1 MEKNGRIKKIG
12 CLGAYSFVL
21 FLFAFDCLYF
31 WVSQKR
37 QVVHYNKLTECFYGK
52 HVTYLSGVYLWAYIF
67 FILMPVVF
75 FIFWK
80 KKIRTVVLFA
90 LLFVLHVAVG
100 TSFVIWLESMDNDGT
115 YDGFGDFYRYEQ
127 QEPGG
132 NWVLC
137 IQEVYVSGSN
147 PEESKQHNIIYVQTG
162 YNTLKQVREYK
173 FGPADYEVSWKNDRV
188 QIFQELWNGKGRGQ
202 TLTEMR
208 DITTYSVIQ
217 RFHDAPGVVNPFS
230 LSGSQCILA
239 KPQKKS
245 IL

>member
-1 MEKNGRIKKIG
+1 MHIVLFCFYLLLTVFIFGSVRNGRLFIIINLQSVFMANMLPT
-12 CLGAYSFVL
+12 CL
-21 FLFAFDCLYF
+21 
-31 WVSQKR
+31 
-37 QVVHYNKLTECFYGK
+37 
-52 HVTYLSGVYLWAYIF
+52 AYIYGR
-67 FILMPVVF
+67 I
-75 FIFWK
+75 WQ

-162 YNTLKQVREYK
+162 YNTLKQVRKYK

-188 QIFQELWNGKGRGQ
+188 QIFQELWNEDKPNHSPYI
-202 TLTEMR
+202 
-208 DITTYSVIQ
+208 DIYYDEWK
-217 RFHDAPGVVNPFS
+217 R
-230 LSGSQCILA
+230 SGADID
-239 KPQKKS
+239 
-245 IL
+245 